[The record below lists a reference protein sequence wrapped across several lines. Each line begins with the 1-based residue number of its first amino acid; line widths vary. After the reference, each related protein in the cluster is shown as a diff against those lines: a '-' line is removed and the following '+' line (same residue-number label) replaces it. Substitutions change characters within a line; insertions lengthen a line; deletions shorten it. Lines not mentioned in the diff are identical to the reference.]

1 MDAGLKLERLR
12 SFVVRIKTKSHWP
25 FLRHLPVHMVDIRKE
40 KRKRK
45 NRKSTCFMNHK
56 GILRPFLPGYGIIII
71 MNRVSL
77 MVDMYLFLHFY
88 FPRMC
93 FWGGKVSRYRRRNEA
108 SRRRGRRVNQ

>member
-1 MDAGLKLERLR
+1 MDAGLKLGGLG

-40 KRKRK
+40 KRK
-45 NRKSTCFMNHK
+45 NRKSTCLMNHK

-77 MVDMYLFLHFY
+77 M
-88 FPRMC
+88 C
-93 FWGGKVSRYRRRNEA
+93 
-108 SRRRGRRVNQ
+108 